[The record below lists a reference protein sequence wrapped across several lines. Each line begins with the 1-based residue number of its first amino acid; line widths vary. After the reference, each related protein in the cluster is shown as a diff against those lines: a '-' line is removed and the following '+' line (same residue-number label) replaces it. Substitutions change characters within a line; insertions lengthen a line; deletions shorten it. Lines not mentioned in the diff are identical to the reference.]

1 MRINQVEQTV
11 GISKKNIRFYE
22 EQGLLSPSRNRDNGY
37 REYSEEDVA
46 ILFKIKLLR
55 KLSVP
60 IEEIRKLETNCLSL
74 RDCMDRHKIYLNH
87 EIKSLNLIQEM
98 CDELS
103 RTEESLHA
111 LDDPGYVSEMQ
122 MLEEGGIRFMD
133 IGKTDRRKKK
143 YGPLIAA
150 VVMILFMLALMWL
163 PIWAEL
169 TDPLPLALWLII
181 MLIPAAIIIGV
192 LAALR
197 ERFHE
202 IEGGE
207 ENEATKY

>member
-1 MRINQVEQTV
+1 
-11 GISKKNIRFYE
+11 
-22 EQGLLSPSRNRDNGY
+22 
-37 REYSEEDVA
+37 
-46 ILFKIKLLR
+46 
-55 KLSVP
+55 
-60 IEEIRKLETNCLSL
+60 
-74 RDCMDRHKIYLNH
+74 MDRHKIYLNH

-111 LDDPGYVSEMQ
+111 LDAPDYLSKMQ

>member
-1 MRINQVEQTV
+1 
-11 GISKKNIRFYE
+11 
-22 EQGLLSPSRNRDNGY
+22 
-37 REYSEEDVA
+37 
-46 ILFKIKLLR
+46 
-55 KLSVP
+55 
-60 IEEIRKLETNCLSL
+60 
-74 RDCMDRHKIYLNH
+74 
-87 EIKSLNLIQEM
+87 
-98 CDELS
+98 
-103 RTEESLHA
+103 
-111 LDDPGYVSEMQ
+111 
-122 MLEEGGIRFMD
+122 MD

-150 VVMILFMLALMWL
+150 IVMILFMLALMWL
-163 PIWAEL
+163 LIWAEL
-169 TDPLPLALWLII
+169 TDPLPLALWLTI